1 MTTEEYAR
9 AQALMCD
16 DSLVCKGCLI
26 ASLAQKKHHRTCI
39 LTRIKFPAEDRGAEQ
54 YRGIDMDK
62 PMPVEDCM
70 VMYRIITGAY
80 RAGTQA
86 FVDGIRELKD
96 AYTVREIIGMV
107 DGAYGGEI
115 FRRFFEEENE

>member
-39 LTRIKFPAEDRGAEQ
+39 LTRIKFPAEC
-54 YRGIDMDK
+54 
-62 PMPVEDCM
+62 VEATE
-70 VMYRIITGAY
+70 RWW
-80 RAGTQA
+80 
-86 FVDGIRELKD
+86 
-96 AYTVREIIGMV
+96 
-107 DGAYGGEI
+107 
-115 FRRFFEEENE
+115 EENKHRFPEKEGVK